1 MTEIGEHTKQA
12 LLDLYK
18 EKKSLAKRYKTI
30 MEDDCPDA
38 SKLEKEILEMEG
50 FFTHV
55 LGIDPGKI
63 ET

>member
-1 MTEIGEHTKQA
+1 
-12 LLDLYK
+12 
-18 EKKSLAKRYKTI
+18 

-63 ET
+63 ETWMWISLILFISFYFIFSLN